1 MQDDPAVGLLLT
13 RGGLRPMPPPRAEPS
28 AEAAGVSHV
37 AHTGATMACDRLF
50 TRGPVHVT
58 EWAMGGS
65 HAELLAGKMPD
76 KGEKNKK

>member
-1 MQDDPAVGLLLT
+1 
-13 RGGLRPMPPPRAEPS
+13 MPPPRAEPS

-58 EWAMGGS
+58 DWAMGGS
-65 HAELLAGKMPD
+65 HAELLAGKMPSD
-76 KGEKNKK
+76 HRPVVATIELGVDVGRL